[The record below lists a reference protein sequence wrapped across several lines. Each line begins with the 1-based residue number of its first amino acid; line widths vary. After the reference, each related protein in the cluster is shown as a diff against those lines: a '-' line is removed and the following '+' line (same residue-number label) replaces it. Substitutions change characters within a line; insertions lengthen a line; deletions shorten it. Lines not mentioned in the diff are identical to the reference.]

1 VAGRRREHP
10 ATWAVTYSGPGKL
23 DNDEVRRA
31 HLANP
36 PPPRPLEPIPMP
48 RPTSGLVALPLL
60 SAILLLAVTGVPA
73 SAGTPEGLQAAPA
86 RADTLP
92 RDPLPG
98 DTIDPIPVP
107 GVVVNILRSPV
118 RMDRAPFA
126 VSVIREEMRDR
137 GRSAS
142 SIEEALH
149 GLPGVQVQNRFNAAV
164 GEQISV
170 RGFGARSQ
178 FGVRGIRVFVD
189 GIPATLPDGQSSLDH
204 LDLGSLGRV
213 EALRGPG
220 AAMYG
225 NASGGVLNFQT
236 RSPSEA
242 PIRQE
247 IRFVEGDHGM
257 RRLQATT
264 SGTLDER
271 DYLVSFSRYDWDG
284 FRTRIGGSPGDV
296 YGQTFREQVNA
307 TFRTPLFGGEMRL
320 VANHL
325 WLDAENPGSLS
336 RADFE
341 LGDRRAFP
349 GNVNQRTGKTVRQT
363 QGGVSWSGPLGGRGL
378 ELSLYGVRR
387 DLSNPIPAAIVD
399 LDRVAGGIRA
409 LLRTDQMG
417 PTGSIWWAV
426 GFEVDVQNDERFN
439 FRNQGGERGDLTLDQ
454 EEQVLGGAVFVQ
466 ALLPINDVLDVM
478 TGLRYD
484 RIRFRADDRFPRG
497 PEDPVGTGARTLDS
511 ASPSFG
517 LHASF
522 DRALGVY
529 MNLSTAFET
538 PTTTELANRPDG
550 AGGFNPDLDPQV
562 GITGELGA
570 RGLLG
575 DVAAWELSVFHTA
588 LHNELV
594 PFEVET
600 APGRTYFRN
609 SGRSQREGVE
619 AALQFS
625 PDPAVSTR
633 FVVSTNR
640 ARFRTYTVGDQD
652 FSGNRVPGVAPWR
665 AEAILRVGPGRWYAE
680 LRGESVAAIPANDAN
695 DAQAEIP
702 ARRLLDA
709 RFAIHDVRVLRVEL
723 SPFLGVTNVFDRAYV
738 SSVAVNA
745 FGGRFFEPGPGR
757 SLYVGASLA
766 VSR

>member
-1 VAGRRREHP
+1 
-10 ATWAVTYSGPGKL
+10 
-23 DNDEVRRA
+23 
-31 HLANP
+31 
-36 PPPRPLEPIPMP
+36 MP
-48 RPTSGLVALPLL
+48 RPTPRLVALPIAT
-60 SAILLLAVTGVPA
+60 AILLVPTGDVHGVTG
-73 SAGTPEGLQAAPA
+73 SPEGFQAAPP

-92 RDPLPG
+92 REPLPG

-126 VSVIREEMRDR
+126 VSVIREEIRER

-242 PIRQE
+242 AIRPE
-247 IRFVEGDHGM
+247 VRFVHGDHGM

-264 SGTLDER
+264 SGTLDGRE
-271 DYLVSFSRYDWDG
+271 YLVSLSRYDWDG
-284 FRTRIGGSPGDV
+284 FRTRTGGSPGDV
-296 YGQTFREQVNA
+296 YGQALREQVNA
-307 TFRTPLFGGEMRL
+307 IFRSPLAGGELRL

-336 RADFE
+336 RADFD

-363 QGGVSWSGPLGGRGL
+363 QGGISWAGPLGAREL

-399 LDRVAGGIRA
+399 LDRLAGGVRA
-409 LLRTDQMG
+409 MLRTDQMG
-417 PTGSIWWAV
+417 STGSIWWAV
-426 GFEVDVQNDERFN
+426 GFELDVQNDARFN

-484 RIRFRADDRFPRG
+484 RIRFRADDHFPRA

-550 AGGFNPDLDPQV
+550 AGGFNPELDPQV

-575 DVAAWELSVFHTA
+575 DVAAWEFSFFHTS
-588 LHNELV
+588 LYNELV

-609 SGRSQREGVE
+609 SGRSQREGIE

-633 FVVSTNR
+633 FVLSTNR
-640 ARFRTYTVGDQD
+640 ARFRTYTVGEQD
-652 FSGNRVPGVAPWR
+652 YSGNRIPGVAPWR
-665 AEAILRVGPGRWYAE
+665 GEAILRVGPGRWYTE
-680 LRGESVAAIPANDAN
+680 LRGEAIAAIPANDAN
-695 DAQAEIP
+695 DSEAEIP
-702 ARRLLDA
+702 SRRLLDA
-709 RFAIHDVRVLRVEL
+709 RFAVHDVRVLGAEL
-723 SPFLGVTNVFDRAYV
+723 SPFVGVTNLFDRAYV

-745 FGGRFFEPGPGR
+745 FGGRYFEPGPGR

>member
-1 VAGRRREHP
+1 MLPSPAGLLTLPMAAVVVLVPLAQAEEPPAWHGARQGPAIAHAVA
-10 ATWAVTYSGPGKL
+10 
-23 DNDEVRRA
+23 
-31 HLANP
+31 
-36 PPPRPLEPIPMP
+36 
-48 RPTSGLVALPLL
+48 
-60 SAILLLAVTGVPA
+60 
-73 SAGTPEGLQAAPA
+73 
-86 RADTLP
+86 ADTLP
-92 RDPLPG
+92 RDPMPA

-126 VSVIREEMRDR
+126 VSVIREEIRDR

-149 GLPGVQVQNRFNAAV
+149 GLPGVQVQNRFNAAL
-164 GEQISV
+164 GEQIAI

-220 AAMYG
+220 AALYG
-225 NASGGVLNFQT
+225 NASGGVLNFSS
-236 RSPSEA
+236 RRPSEA
-242 PIRQE
+242 RVRPELRLV
-247 IRFVEGDHGM
+247 RGDHGM
-257 RRLQATT
+257 RRIQATT
-264 SGTLDER
+264 SGTLGER
-271 DYLVSFSRYDWDG
+271 GYVVSLSRYDWDG
-284 FRTRIGGSPGDV
+284 FRTRIGGSPGEV
-296 YGQTFREQVNA
+296 YGRTFREQANA
-307 TFRTPLFGGEMRL
+307 TFRSPLAGGTLSL
-320 VANHL
+320 VGNHL

-349 GNVNQRTGKTVRQT
+349 GNVNQGTGKTVRQT
-363 QGGVSWSGPLGGRGL
+363 QGGVSWIGPVGSREL
-378 ELSLYGVRR
+378 ELSAYGIRR

-399 LDRVAGGIRA
+399 LDRAAGGFRT

-426 GFEVDVQNDERFN
+426 GFEIDVQSDERFN
-439 FRNQGGERGDLTLDQ
+439 FRNVAGERGDLTLDQ
-454 EEQVLGGAVFVQ
+454 EEQVLGGAIFVQ

-484 RIRFRADDRFPRG
+484 RIRFRADDRFPRDPG
-497 PEDPVGTGARTLDS
+497 DPVGTGERTLDS

-522 DRALGVY
+522 HRSLGAY

-538 PTTTELANRPDG
+538 PTTTELANRPEG

-562 GITGELGA
+562 GITGEIGA

-575 DVAAWELSVFHTA
+575 EVAAWEFAFFHTV
-588 LHNELV
+588 LYNELV

-619 AALQFS
+619 AALQFT
-625 PDPAVSTR
+625 PDPAVSAR
-633 FVVSTNR
+633 FVLSTNR
-640 ARFRTYTVGDQD
+640 ARFRTYTVGEQD
-652 FSGNRVPGVAPWR
+652 FGGNRVPGVAPWR
-665 AEAILRVGPGRWYAE
+665 GEAILRVGPGRWYAE
-680 LRGESVAAIPANDAN
+680 LRGEALSSIPANDAN
-695 DAQAEIP
+695 DPEAEIP
-702 ARRLLDA
+702 SRRLLDA
-709 RFAIHDVRVLRVEL
+709 RFAINDVRLLGTEL
-723 SPFLGVTNVFDRAYV
+723 SPFLGVTNVFDRVHV

-745 FGGRFFEPGPGR
+745 FGGRYFEPGPGR
-757 SLYVGASLA
+757 SLYLGASLA
-766 VSR
+766 LSR